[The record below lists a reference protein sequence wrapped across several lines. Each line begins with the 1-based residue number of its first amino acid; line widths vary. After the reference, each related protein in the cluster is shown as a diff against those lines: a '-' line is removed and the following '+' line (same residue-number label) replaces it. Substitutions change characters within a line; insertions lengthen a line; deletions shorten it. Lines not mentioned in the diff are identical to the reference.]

1 MRIVAVLKE
10 PIDQADRDPGTRR
23 RRGRSGRAQVATLG
37 LDVDRRP
44 LYNHVA
50 AMPVA
55 HRHELQPS
63 MRSELSLYPQG
74 AVMAEVLTESTWTG
88 FTKKL
93 KVDLDDATLTKALA
107 KFDKAPQAKP
117 HLRQEALRTVVDE
130 IKKQVTAL
138 GKRKKELGDK
148 AFGEVKDKLYALLDA
163 AETLQK
169 EVQRSVD
176 AGGDDEEESPALLT
190 TKLIPL
196 IREVRKGD
204 LVLQSLVA
212 VAGKETVLLLSRK
225 AISPARGK
233 LLKEQMANPAGLK
246 FVRGDCRFEQNA
258 LTFVVQAPA
267 AQLARK
273 IKEALLSQTGL
284 RLKVRVRGEG
294 GDLEED
300 GETEELADDGV
311 PKAPPLPGA
320 KVGQAPAAGAPTTQ
334 PQDTQADVAA
344 AAFNARLAALVPTAK
359 AAGPEVRAKVSE
371 AGLAARKRSF
381 DDANR
386 LLDEAERMVEA
397 GPSTDAK
404 TASAAPGAGQA
415 APDDVMVRWKAQR
428 TAAITTL
435 KSVATKIA
443 SAKHAKSAKAI
454 LEIQAVIK
462 NLTAEPSTQ
471 QQVTELQNYLG
482 SDDVVNDVCEMVED
496 IRTPLL
502 GVLTDLRAQVA

>member
-1 MRIVAVLKE
+1 
-10 PIDQADRDPGTRR
+10 
-23 RRGRSGRAQVATLG
+23 
-37 LDVDRRP
+37 
-44 LYNHVA
+44 
-50 AMPVA
+50 
-55 HRHELQPS
+55 
-63 MRSELSLYPQG
+63 MRSELSLYRQG
-74 AVMAEVLTESTWTG
+74 VVMAEVLRESTWTG

-93 KVDLDDATLTKALA
+93 KVELDDATLIKALA
-107 KFDKAPQAKP
+107 KFDKASEVKP
-117 HLRQEALRTVVDE
+117 DMRQEALRTVVDE

-176 AGGDDEEESPALLT
+176 AGGDDDEDGPALLT

-246 FVRGDCRFEQNA
+246 FIRGDCRFEQNA
-258 LTFVVQAPA
+258 LTFIVQAPA
-267 AQLARK
+267 AQLAKK
-273 IKEALLSQTGL
+273 IKEALLGQTGL

-294 GDLEED
+294 GELEED
-300 GETEELADDGV
+300 GETEVLAEGGV
-311 PKAPPLPGA
+311 PPEAPPLPGA
-320 KVGQAPAAGAPTTQ
+320 KVGQASAAEQRSPTG
-334 PQDTQADVAA
+334 TQADVA
-344 AAFNARLAALVPTAK
+344 AAFNARLAALLPAVK
-359 AAGPEVRAKVSE
+359 AAGPEVRAKISE

-381 DDANR
+381 DEANR

-397 GPSTDAK
+397 SPSTAAK
-404 TASAAPGAGQA
+404 PASAAPGASQEA
-415 APDDVMVRWKAQR
+415 RDDVMARWKAQR
-428 TAAITTL
+428 TAAITSL

-482 SDDVVNDVCEMVED
+482 SDDVVHDVCEMVED

-502 GVLTDLRAQVA
+502 RVLTDLRAHVD